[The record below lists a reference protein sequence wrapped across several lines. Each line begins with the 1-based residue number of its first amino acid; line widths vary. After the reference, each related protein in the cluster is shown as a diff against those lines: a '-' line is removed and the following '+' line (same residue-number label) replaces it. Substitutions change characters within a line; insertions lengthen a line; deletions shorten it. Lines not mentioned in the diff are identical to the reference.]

1 MMGSFGLLALALT
14 VAPVQDVTSFEMFQL
29 FNSCEPMYL
38 LLTVPDDNDE
48 DMKNVGLTKDRVQ
61 FAVESRLR
69 GARLL
74 RSGTVSAPLL
84 QVRVGVTRTMY
95 DVNMGYYKRLWD
107 PLTDRYGLAETWTA
121 GSVGTHGSK
130 ADDIVSK
137 LSELLDKFLTNYL
150 RVNEAACTESPQ
162 PPTQ

>member
-1 MMGSFGLLALALT
+1 MNNQGRSATIEVT
-14 VAPVQDVTSFEMFQL
+14 VKA
-29 FNSCEPMYL
+29 
-38 LLTVPDDNDE
+38 
-48 DMKNVGLTKDRVQ
+48 
-61 FAVESRLR
+61 
-69 GARLL
+69 
-74 RSGTVSAPLL
+74 
-84 QVRVGVTRTMY
+84 
-95 DVNMGYYKRLWD
+95 
-107 PLTDRYGLAETWTA
+107 AETWTA